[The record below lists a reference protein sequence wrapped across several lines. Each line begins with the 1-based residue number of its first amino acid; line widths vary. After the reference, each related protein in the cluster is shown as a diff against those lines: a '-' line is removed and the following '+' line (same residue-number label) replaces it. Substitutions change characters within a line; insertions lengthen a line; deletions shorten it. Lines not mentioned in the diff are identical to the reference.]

1 MKFKWEREHT
11 RKVRAAARAEARR
24 IRKELRTTDWK
35 KEKTN
40 ESTN

>member
-24 IRKELRTTDWK
+24 IRKEQRTTTEWK
-35 KEKTN
+35 KGGPN
-40 ESTN
+40 D